1 MSVIGTTIRD
11 DSASRLLSAVAAPIR
26 RWPERRAVVLLSSA
40 VLFVAIFVVRQLISA
55 HGDAVGLLYVVPVA
69 LLALEL
75 GVRAGMVAAAVA
87 VGATVVWMATSE
99 SEFGLVGLLV
109 RALIFVSVGAVAGRF
124 SDQMRRHSARDES
137 LLRSGLDLARL
148 DESED
153 LLALLSD
160 HIERAVEVASVRVEL
175 EDAPPAQ
182 RGDPGGERLRVP
194 VVSRNATTG
203 WIEVTAG
210 SDRRFSPED
219 RLILEAIA
227 MQAAVAS
234 ENRRLLE
241 VEREQRELQGQ
252 QQELQ
257 DEIERM
263 RTRLGDQLRNASQL
277 IEHHEQQREGIARRL
292 HDEAAQAMAGALL
305 TVGLLE
311 RGVDGEMSRPQLEQ
325 VRQQVKD
332 CIVDLRHI
340 AGSLRPPALDE
351 MGLAMA
357 LERFAEP
364 GGEPGAR
371 TVSFALGSLPER
383 LPRETETATYRAIE
397 EMLEALQGAGSVS
410 VALDA
415 DEAQVRVVLDA
426 HAAETALAVGDTV
439 APPPVHVD
447 LTLTRARVELIGGSL
462 HVSSIPGGG
471 QRVIVEIPIVPE
483 AD

>member
-1 MSVIGTTIRD
+1 MLI
-11 DSASRLLSAVAAPIR
+11 
-26 RWPERRAVVLLSSA
+26 SSA
-40 VLFVAIFVVRQLISA
+40 ALYVAIFVVHQLVTA
-55 HGDAVGLLYVVPVA
+55 QGDALSLLYIVPVA

-75 GVRAGMVAAAVA
+75 GAVAGLIAAAVA
-87 VGATVVWMATSE
+87 TGAVWLWMATADTNVS
-99 SEFGLVGLLV
+99 LAGLLV
-109 RALIFVSVGAVAGRF
+109 RALIFASVGAVAGRF

-175 EDAPPAQ
+175 DGASAVQ

-194 VVSRNATTG
+194 VVSRDTTKG

-210 SDRRFSPED
+210 ADRRFSPED

-263 RTRLGDQLRNASQL
+263 RKRLGDQLRNASQL

-292 HDEAAQAMAGALL
+292 HEEAAQAMAGALL

-325 VRQQVKD
+325 VRRQVKD

-364 GGEPGAR
+364 EGEPGTR
-371 TVSFALGSLPER
+371 TVSFALESLPAR
-383 LPRETETATYRAIE
+383 LPREVETATYRAIE

-415 DEAQVRVVLDA
+415 DQTQVRVVVDA
-426 HAAETALAVGDTV
+426 HAAEAALAVGESV
-439 APPPVHVD
+439 APPVHVD

-471 QRVIVEIPIVPE
+471 ERVVVEIPIVSE

>member
-1 MSVIGTTIRD
+1 M
-11 DSASRLLSAVAAPIR
+11 
-26 RWPERRAVVLLSSA
+26 LLSSA
-40 VLFVAIFVVRQLISA
+40 ALYVAIFVVHQLVTA
-55 HGDAVGLLYVVPVA
+55 QGDALSLLYIVPVA

-75 GVRAGMVAAAVA
+75 GAVAGLIAAAVGTGA
-87 VGATVVWMATSE
+87 VGLWMATAHTNV
-99 SEFGLVGLLV
+99 GLAGLLV
-109 RALIFVSVGAVAGRF
+109 RALIFASVGAVAGRF

-175 EDAPPAQ
+175 DGASAVQ

-194 VVSRNATTG
+194 VVSRDTTKG
-203 WIEVTAG
+203 WIEATAG
-210 SDRRFSPED
+210 ADRRFSPED

-257 DEIERM
+257 NEIERM
-263 RTRLGDQLRNASQL
+263 RKRLGDQLRNASQL

-292 HDEAAQAMAGALL
+292 HEEAAQAMAGALL

-325 VRQQVKD
+325 VRRQVKD

-364 GGEPGAR
+364 GGEPGTR
-371 TVSFALGSLPER
+371 TVSFALESLPER
-383 LPRETETATYRAIE
+383 LPREVETATYRAIE

-410 VALDA
+410 VVLDA
-415 DEAQVRVVLDA
+415 DETQARVTVDA
-426 HAAETALAVGDTV
+426 HAAEAALAVGDCV
-439 APPPVHVD
+439 APPVHVD

-471 QRVIVEIPIVPE
+471 ERVVVEIPIVPE